1 MFFNIFLWNLHRNG
15 DMRLEDSFRYFL
27 AIFDDFTKYISSERR
42 NGFPKN
48 RNFFFEKS
56 WKKIWKKKKKIE
68 KFEKNFFRQNVGKSL
83 KNAFLGSANRGVS
96 KKYFFGLWL
105 WKCAT
110 FQIFTHFG
118 HPEKWTKII
127 CLPISQIF
135 ENHRKR

>member
-1 MFFNIFLWNLHRNG
+1 MFLKIFLWILHRNG
-15 DMRLEDSFRYFL
+15 DIRLERRFWWFF
-27 AIFDDFTKYISSERR
+27 AIFTDMINWYRPSAAMVFQKSE
-42 NGFPKN
+42 
-48 RNFFFEKS
+48 FFFRKIMK
-56 WKKIWKKKKKIE
+56 KKIWKKKKFE
-68 KFEKNFFRQNVGKSL
+68 KFEKKFFRQNVGKSL

-118 HPEKWTKII
+118 HPEKSTKII